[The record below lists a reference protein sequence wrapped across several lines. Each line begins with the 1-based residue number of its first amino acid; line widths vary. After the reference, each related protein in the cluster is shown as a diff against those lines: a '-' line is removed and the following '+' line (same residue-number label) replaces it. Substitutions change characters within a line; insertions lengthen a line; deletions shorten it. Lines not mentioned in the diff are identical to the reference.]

1 MFSDNNFSIFEVSI
15 FKIFAFPKL
24 LSVNIPMSCPIKGSA
39 FTLLDW
45 SSDVNTIELIISP
58 QLISL
63 SKYSGLFFLKF
74 SETSDNNSSVEYGS
88 FFLPIADI
96 TTTVLFPL

>member
-1 MFSDNNFSIFEVSI
+1 M
-15 FKIFAFPKL
+15 
-24 LSVNIPMSCPIKGSA
+24 
-39 FTLLDW
+39 
-45 SSDVNTIELIISP
+45 NTIELIISP